1 MTLERVVQEILDRGK
16 KECDA
21 IVDGARKEA
30 DEVLR
35 SAKEK
40 AAQSKS
46 EKEAEAARIVERMR
60 KQEIPSAEI
69 EAKKIR
75 LNAEKEV
82 LDGVYAEV
90 THRLS
95 ALPKDK
101 NEALLRALVSRVAKE
116 YCNGTFYSNARD
128 AEIVREKV
136 RFGGVINCTGG
147 IVVETEDKTVRVN
160 CTYEAMLS
168 EVWNASLRKVYD
180 ILLGSHV

>member
-1 MTLERVVQEILDRGK
+1 MTLEKVVQEILDRGK

-21 IVDGARKEA
+21 IVDSARKEA
-30 DEVLR
+30 DGII
-35 SAKEK
+35 KEARER

-46 EKEAEAARIVERMR
+46 EKEAEAVKVVERMR

-69 EAKKIR
+69 EAKKIK

-82 LDGVYAEV
+82 LDGVYIEV
-90 THRLS
+90 IRRLS
-95 ALPKDK
+95 SLPREK
-101 NEALLRALVSRVAKE
+101 NEALLRALVSRAAKE
-116 YCNGTFYSNARD
+116 YSNGTFYSNARD

-147 IVVETEDKTVRVN
+147 IVVETEDKTVRVD
-160 CTYEAMLS
+160 CTYEALLG

-180 ILLGSHV
+180 ILLGNNV